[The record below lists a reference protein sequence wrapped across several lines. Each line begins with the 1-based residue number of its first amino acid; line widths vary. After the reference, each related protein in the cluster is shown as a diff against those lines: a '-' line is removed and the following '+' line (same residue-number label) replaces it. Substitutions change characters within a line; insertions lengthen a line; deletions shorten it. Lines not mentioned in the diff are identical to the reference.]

1 MSFFTLIGFQHHP
14 FTAEDLVRA
23 TNVKNPY
30 TKIGAR
36 VLSNCFNICL
46 APKQNLFKEG
56 AEGVYV
62 DKNGFAYVLAFRHT
76 KLSLSLSC
84 KMEAGPEEFSLSFRK
99 EKDTWWW
106 GLMTS
111 STRRPII
118 VSAQLLE
125 VPSLTISGP
134 ISKRMRA

>member
-56 AEGVYV
+56 AEG
-62 DKNGFAYVLAFRHT
+62 GLCRQERIC
-76 KLSLSLSC
+76 LCSC
-84 KMEAGPEEFSLSFRK
+84 LQAHKVITFSFL
-99 EKDTWWW
+99 
-106 GLMTS
+106 
-111 STRRPII
+111 
-118 VSAQLLE
+118 
-125 VPSLTISGP
+125 
-134 ISKRMRA
+134 